1 MALELNRKKRT
12 QPVLYTKGEEV
23 ANAVTHGVGA
33 GLSVA
38 ACVVLVVLAAGT
50 GDAWTV
56 VSFSIY
62 GVTLMLMYVASTLY
76 HSIRSPRVKPIFRIL
91 DHIAIY
97 LLIAGTY
104 TPFALINLRGGWGWS
119 LFGILWGLAL
129 IGAIFK
135 VSHTGRMEIFSTA
148 VYVAMGWLVLIALKP
163 ALDAIDRMGI
173 LWLLIGGCA
182 YTLGLIFYAWGRL
195 PYNHAI
201 WHVFVMGGRTCHFFA
216 VLLYTEA

>member
-1 MALELNRKKRT
+1 MLLNSTRRT
-12 QPVLYTKGEEV
+12 RPVPYTNGEEV

-38 ACVVLVVLAAGT
+38 AFVVLVVLAAGT

-56 VSFSIY
+56 VSFTIY
-62 GVTLMLMYVASTLY
+62 GVTLMLMYLASTLY
-76 HSIRSPRVKPIFRIL
+76 HSIRSPRVKPVLRIL

-104 TPFALINLRGGWGWS
+104 TPFALINLRGGWGWA
-119 LFGILWGLAL
+119 LFGIVWGLAL
-129 IGAIFK
+129 SGAIFK
-135 VSHTGRMEIFSTA
+135 LFNTGRLEILSTA
-148 VYVAMGWLVLIALKP
+148 VYVLLGWLIMIAIKP
-163 ALDAIDRMGI
+163 ALDAIALMGI

-201 WHVFVMGGRTCHFFA
+201 WHVFVMGGSTCHFFA